1 MQEKLVW
8 FQKEYWYKS
17 DLLKTMG
24 FAKTEIEAPLVLKH
38 TQKPNFLISN
48 AR

>member
-1 MQEKLVW
+1 MEEKLVW

-17 DLLKTMG
+17 VLKTIG

-38 TQKPNFLISN
+38 ISYLSTLKN
-48 AR
+48 PIF